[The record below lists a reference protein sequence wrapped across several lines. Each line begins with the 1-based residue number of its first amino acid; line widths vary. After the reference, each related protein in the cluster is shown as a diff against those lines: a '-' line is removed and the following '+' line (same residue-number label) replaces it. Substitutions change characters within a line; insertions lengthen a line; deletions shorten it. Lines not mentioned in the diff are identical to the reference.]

1 MALHVFVFLLV
12 FCLIL
17 GLARLWHLYWLHL
30 VPSHSRAG
38 AMHTTAQHLRNRHAP
53 PLSSTHFGMRNVKQI
68 AILSL
73 PTEKGNTKY
82 TSLPEMNVAIA
93 VVGFFLPQVHQDSS
107 KA

>member
-1 MALHVFVFLLV
+1 MDLHRFFSMLMFFLML
-12 FCLIL
+12 C
-17 GLARLWHLYWLHL
+17 LARLWHLYRLPL
-30 VPSHSRAG
+30 DLSHSRAG
-38 AMHTTAQHLRNRHAP
+38 AMHTTAQRLRNRHAP
-53 PLSSTHFGMRNVKQI
+53 PLALTHFGMRNVKQI

-93 VVGFFLPQVHQDSS
+93 VVGFSLPQVHLDSS